1 MRPCVRAASLDG
13 WVPLA
18 RSLGLD
24 PVALTRAVGLDLADL
39 AAPERWVPAAA
50 AARLL
55 ELSADRSGRE
65 AFGLLLAGHR
75 RLSTLGPLSVVLREQ
90 PDLRSALQLL
100 VSHERSYNEAL
111 RLRLRVEEDE
121 RVVTVRLWTEF
132 GEPAPTRQ
140 VLELAVAALLGIIR
154 ELLGT
159 SWEPLSVS
167 FAHRR
172 PEVLD
177 THLATFGPR
186 LRFDQPCTGLLLPTA
201 QLDSPNEVS
210 DPLLRPYAQR
220 FLELLPSPRGA
231 TVSDRVRQVVEALVP
246 VGRCSTLQ
254 VARSLGVTQ
263 RTLHR
268 HLAEEGETFSGIVNA
283 TRAALAER
291 YLANERYSLTD
302 VSQLLGFAA
311 PSTFSRWF
319 RAQFGVTPSH
329 WRDSARVLSPD
340 GGTAG
345 AAAAGRARQPVGC

>member
-13 WVPLA
+13 WLPLA
-18 RSLGLD
+18 RSLRLD
-24 PVALTRAVGLDLADL
+24 TVALTRAVGLDLADL
-39 AAPERWVPAAA
+39 AAPEKWIPAAA

-90 PDLRSALQLL
+90 PDLRSALGLL

-111 RLRLRVEEDE
+111 RLRVEEDDG
-121 RVVTVRLWTEF
+121 VVTVRLWTEF
-132 GEPAPTRQ
+132 GEPVPTRQ

-159 SWEPLSVS
+159 AWEPLSVS
-167 FAHRR
+167 FSHRR

-186 LRFDQPCTGLLLPTA
+186 LRFDQPFTGLLLPAA
-201 QLDSPNEVS
+201 QLDTPNAVS

-302 VSQLLGFAA
+302 VSQLLGFTA

-329 WRDSARVLSPD
+329 WRESAR
-340 GGTAG
+340 G
-345 AAAAGRARQPVGC
+345 RQPVG